1 MSKLILRSSNVNVNY
16 TVESITIDTTI
27 GSPIKDVAEVII
39 RPKPG
44 YNVKAENFIS
54 GVLPAPIYSISYYNV
69 NNNVIARI
77 EFDDQPINNEIIN
90 IYLPISGNLKRLDNT
105 LVLTDVTVR
114 DDNVLETTSSI
125 GIAQST
131 NIYNGSA
138 VYKVSTRTP
147 GLTIVL
153 SKTLSVPNGFY
164 FEEEPTY
171 NIDGNNSRYKVS
183 INVTKNDVGRIIK
196 KSFDISYNF
205 PVENPVV
212 EPQNTI
218 KFIAQ
223 SKPIEVDQ
231 RKITAEVEKDYKI
244 YNVDYGRTL
253 GLEGGT
259 KHIKVNGVPGTKF
272 KVLIQDTDKK
282 IYDFKSGGFQTNASF
297 LEGTIPAAESGFG
310 FGTFNA
316 FVNVAASTTATTIS
330 TNIITVA
337 PTSSETTDIIPTTL
351 AENMPAEFTM
361 TLELIKDSVAY
372 VVTRPALESE
382 AETLTSDQ
390 ITDGVSDGTY
400 AVTALTDT
408 ILDTEVKY
416 YEGSSNYYIWYVTC
430 ADDKAIGINRQPQIN
445 TGSTYVNWDSAYS
458 EESAPIP
465 KLYNNAG
472 TIIKTDVD
480 NISELSDWGLD
491 MEISVGPTEDS
502 DILDGSDWAGGH
514 TYVYKKLKIIIATG
528 ASTAGTA
535 NINPELNLDNFLTL
549 I

>member
-16 TVESITIDTTI
+16 TIESTTINTTI
-27 GSPIKDVAEVII
+27 GSPIKDIAEVII
-39 RPKPG
+39 KPKPG
-44 YNVKAENFIS
+44 YNIKAENFIS

-282 IYDFKSGGFQTNASF
+282 VYDFKSGGFQTNASF